1 MEELETRPPA
11 AEEEISAAWPPGGQD
26 TDLGELTELPG
37 HLARRFKQNSD
48 SIFASELGA
57 ANITPEQYSVLH
69 GLHIHPGLDQVGLS
83 GLVALD
89 ASTTGNVVR
98 RLERRKL
105 LDRKPRPTDKRSKML
120 YLTDAGEG
128 VLGEVQSAVANVQ
141 ERILAPLT
149 ARERER
155 FLALL
160 HKLLAVNTRARARRT
175 PPRA

>member
-1 MEELETRPPA
+1 MCP
-11 AEEEISAAWPPGGQD
+11 
-26 TDLGELTELPG
+26 
-37 HLARRFKQNSD
+37 HF
-48 SIFASELGA
+48 
-57 ANITPEQYSVLH
+57 V
-69 GLHIHPGLDQVGLS
+69 
-83 GLVALD
+83 
-89 ASTTGNVVR
+89 GNVVR

-128 VLGEVQSAVANVQ
+128 VLGEVQFAVANVQ

-160 HKLLAVNTRARARRT
+160 HKLLAVNTRARPRRT
-175 PPRA
+175 PART